1 MYHLISNN
9 RKDILKIRLTSLYQK
24 YSKNIFSPIYH
35 HRANYKNKNIL
46 KIHYSY
52 QTKNS
57 IISTTL
63 LKIRRI
69 RERSRRVIIVK
80 KTKIHRRASKVISF
94 RTRESEERKRKTGNT
109 GSCCRAFQRT
119 SPSEVRWNGW
129 SASIK
134 TKHETVGRAINS
146 NYREPCGRRKKL
158 STLLIRRFGR
168 FPSLA
173 PQPAQSRSPSP
184 PFSLYLYFS
193 HSLATRTRP
202 TAALSFP
209 CGHENF
215 DSPIVRHERG
225 ISFPPPLPIFEDIE
239 FGINSSRG
247 GGN

>member
-46 KIHYSY
+46 KIHYSH
-52 QTKNS
+52 QTKTIRLS
-57 IISTTL
+57 L
-63 LKIRRI
+63 LHVLKIRRI

-158 STLLIRRFGR
+158 STVLIHHSSLWSFPFLGPATCPKSISI
-168 FPSLA
+168 PSL
-173 PQPAQSRSPSP
+173 
-184 PFSLYLYFS
+184 FSL
-193 HSLATRTRP
+193 SLFLSLSRYSDAADRRSFISERT
-202 TAALSFP
+202 
-209 CGHENF
+209 
-215 DSPIVRHERG
+215 
-225 ISFPPPLPIFEDIE
+225 
-239 FGINSSRG
+239 
-247 GGN
+247 